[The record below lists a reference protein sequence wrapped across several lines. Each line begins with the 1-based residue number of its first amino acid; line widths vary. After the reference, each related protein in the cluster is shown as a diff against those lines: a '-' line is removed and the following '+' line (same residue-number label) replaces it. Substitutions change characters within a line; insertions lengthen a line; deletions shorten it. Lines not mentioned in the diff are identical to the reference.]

1 MQPNLSITCPCFRIT
16 AITKMLKTFLKTVE
30 SKMSLGDPP
39 FKETIIIALK
49 PEDQRS
55 EFSKS

>member
-1 MQPNLSITCPCFRIT
+1 M
-16 AITKMLKTFLKTVE
+16 KMLKTFLKTPE

-39 FKETIIIALK
+39 FQERIIIALK

-55 EFSKS
+55 ESPQS